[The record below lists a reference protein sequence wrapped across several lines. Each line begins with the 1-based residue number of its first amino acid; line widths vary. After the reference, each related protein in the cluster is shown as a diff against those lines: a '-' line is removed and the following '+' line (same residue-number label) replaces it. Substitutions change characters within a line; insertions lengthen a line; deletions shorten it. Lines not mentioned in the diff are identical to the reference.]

1 MTDNNFLSYTFR
13 VNTTK
18 MSACLWICTDELV
31 IHFCSDMAVWKAMVT
46 AKAETTKVISETL
59 AKSNISDMHQ
69 VHILYSMST
78 QPLHS

>member
-1 MTDNNFLSYTFR
+1 
-13 VNTTK
+13 
-18 MSACLWICTDELV
+18 
-31 IHFCSDMAVWKAMVT
+31 MAVWKAMVT